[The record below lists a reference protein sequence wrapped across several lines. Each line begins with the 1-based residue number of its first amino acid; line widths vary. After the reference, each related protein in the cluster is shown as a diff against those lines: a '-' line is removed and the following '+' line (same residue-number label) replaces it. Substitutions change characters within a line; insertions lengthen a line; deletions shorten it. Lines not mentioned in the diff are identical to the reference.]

1 MSKAREVSLFISHWH
16 AQLPSFPKGTL
27 WNFNWHHSM
36 CWVLM
41 SILQTVFNS
50 LAASLLTPT
59 RNFKGALLWIPQS
72 CIKNVNLG
80 DMLTTRPCMLPNSNE
95 DFDHSRQGRKEEST
109 MPHDCRSVHLSIWPS
124 SCFSPSNVHPGLSKL
139 TPVFL
144 LNQRCLLE
152 MKSLRWN
159 VTEIYCKKWGEMY
172 TKLFVL
178 QHSCLHTVVHCT

>member
-1 MSKAREVSLFISHWH
+1 MSKARKVSLFISHWN

-41 SILQTVFNS
+41 SISQTVFNS

-80 DMLTTRPCMLPNSNE
+80 DMLTTRPCTLPNSNE
-95 DFDHSRQGRKEEST
+95 EPDPSRQGRKKELT
-109 MPHDCRSVHLSIWPS
+109 MPSACQCAHLFIWPS
-124 SCFSPSNVHPGLSKL
+124 VCFPLWIYNLHCFAFNSFLES
-139 TPVFL
+139 L
-144 LNQRCLLE
+144 LNQWYLL
-152 MKSLRWN
+152 KFLRWTLLTFF
-159 VTEIYCKKWGEMY
+159 VRISKSATTYSEP
-172 TKLFVL
+172 FVL
-178 QHSCLHTVVHCT
+178 HS

>member
-36 CWVLM
+36 CSVLM
-41 SILQTVFNS
+41 SISQTVFNS

-80 DMLTTRPCMLPNSNE
+80 DMLTTRPCMFPNSNE
-95 DFDHSRQGRKEEST
+95 DSDHSRQGRKEEST
-109 MPHDCRSVHLSIWPS
+109 VPSACRSVHLTIGLLE
-124 SCFSPSNVHPGLSKL
+124 SPTY
-139 TPVFL
+139 TPCSFLEKL
-144 LNQRCLLE
+144 LNQVLKNEKLTLKHYWHLL
-152 MKSLRWN
+152 
-159 VTEIYCKKWGEMY
+159 
-172 TKLFVL
+172 
-178 QHSCLHTVVHCT
+178 